1 MGRIVSPEKQ
11 FSKKLA
17 SRTGWFWFG
26 YMVLVIVAIAYQP
39 DAALY
44 LFMVGLL
51 VSVVMETSVLA
62 YTHNSEYEKGLW
74 ATIQTARIG
83 FLKKGG
89 TGTDDP
95 DEDIT
100 EDDETDDDIT
110 EDDGP
115 EESDETEEGEEDG

>member
-83 FLKKGG
+83 FLKKSG
-89 TGTDDP
+89 TGTDDSG
-95 DEDIT
+95 EDIT
-100 EDDETDDDIT
+100 K
-110 EDDGP
+110 DDGP
-115 EESDETEEGEEDG
+115 EESGETEEGEEDG